1 MDFGPNRIFFE
12 GKQQTDT
19 RGEFYSVFFFS
30 FSTNCSMEWQGAI
43 KNCYA
48 LCQEIATA
56 ALYLAPDAEFMH
68 IREYVDI
75 TSERCVF
82 TGKAK
87 KKKQTP

>member
-1 MDFGPNRIFFE
+1 
-12 GKQQTDT
+12 
-19 RGEFYSVFFFS
+19 
-30 FSTNCSMEWQGAI
+30 MEWQGAI

-87 KKKQTP
+87 KKKKNKLHRSNIKNALL